1 MKGLKSTLANLASLR
16 GRFERLLARAAKGK
30 GPGAEFSVR
39 HLREVARFG
48 SNPGNLRMLT
58 HMRRNLPNTPA
69 LVVALHG
76 CTQTAADY
84 DLGSGWSELAN
95 RHGFAMLFPEQKRAN
110 NPNNCF
116 NWFLPGDTRRDAGE
130 VLSIR
135 QMIDQMVEEQG
146 IDRSRIFIVGLSAGG
161 AMAAA
166 MLAAYPEVFAGG
178 AVIAGLPY
186 GGAVNVQEALQTMA
200 QPRQRSGEQWG
211 DLVRSA
217 SSHTGPWPKISLW
230 HGSADAIVNPQN
242 MEEALKQWINVRGVS
257 ARPQTQE
264 KVHGHLRRA
273 WRTDAGDD
281 VIEAVT
287 IQGMNHG
294 VPLATGHESIGQVG
308 AFHFDVGI
316 SSSQHIAHFWD
327 IADELPVHEMRPQVE
342 VLPPLDRPASAPA
355 IASASTARANA
366 GAEDQAWQDPRTHI
380 TAALK
385 AAGLLR
391 DFPGGNPHDPRRIIT
406 STLRSVGL
414 LKE

>member
-1 MKGLKSTLANLASLR
+1 MKGLKSTLANLVSLR
-16 GRFERLLARAAKGK
+16 ERFERLLASAAKDRE
-30 GPGAEFSVR
+30 PREFSTR
-39 HLREVARFG
+39 HLREVASFG

-58 HMRRNLPNTPA
+58 HMRRNFPEAPA

-84 DLGSGWSELAN
+84 DQGSGWSELAYM
-95 RHGFAMLFPEQKRAN
+95 HGFAMLFPEQQRAN

-116 NWFLPGDTRRDAGE
+116 NWFLPSDTRRGGGE
-130 VLSIR
+130 ALSIR
-135 QMIDQMVEEQG
+135 QMIDQMVVEHG
-146 IDRSRIFIVGLSAGG
+146 IDRRRVFIVGLSAGG

-178 AVIAGLPY
+178 AVIAGLPH

-200 QPRQRSGEQWG
+200 QPRQRPGAQWG
-211 DLVRSA
+211 DLFRSA
-217 SSHTGPWPKISLW
+217 SSHSGPWPKISLW
-230 HGSADAIVNPQN
+230 HGSADTIVNAQN
-242 MEEALKQWINVRGVS
+242 MEEALKQWIDVHGTTL
-257 ARPQTQE
+257 RPQRE
-264 KVHGHLRRA
+264 EAVHGHLRRV
-273 WRTDAGDD
+273 WHTDAGDD

-294 VPLATGHESIGQVG
+294 VPLATGHRGIGQVG

-316 SSSQHIAHFWD
+316 SSSQHIARFWD
-327 IADELPVHEMRPQVE
+327 IADELPAAREILQGQ
-342 VLPPLDRPASAPA
+342 VLPPVEQPASAVA
-355 IASASTARANA
+355 LASVATGRTNA
-366 GAEDQAWQDPRTHI
+366 GAEQPAWQDPRTHI

-391 DFPGGNPHDPRRIIT
+391 DHPGGSPSDPRRIIT

-414 LKE
+414 LKD

>member
-1 MKGLKSTLANLASLR
+1 MKGLKSTLANLVSLR
-16 GRFERLLARAAKGK
+16 ERFERLLASAAKDRE
-30 GPGAEFSVR
+30 PREFSTR
-39 HLREVARFG
+39 HLREVASFG
-48 SNPGNLRMLT
+48 SNPGNLRMFT
-58 HMRRNLPNTPA
+58 HMRRNLPEAPA

-84 DLGSGWSELAN
+84 DQGSGWSQLAYT
-95 RHGFAMLFPEQKRAN
+95 HGFAMLFPEQKRAN

-116 NWFLPGDTRRDAGE
+116 NWFLPSDTRRGAGE
-130 VLSIR
+130 ALSIR
-135 QMIDQMVEEQG
+135 QMIDQMVVEHG
-146 IDRSRIFIVGLSAGG
+146 IDRRRVFVVGLSAGG

-178 AVIAGLPY
+178 AVIAGLPH

-200 QPRQRSGEQWG
+200 QPRQRPGAQWG

-217 SSHTGPWPKISLW
+217 SSHSGPWPKISLW

-242 MEEALKQWINVRGVS
+242 MEEAVKQWIDVHGITL
-257 ARPQTQE
+257 RPQRE
-264 KVHGHLRRA
+264 GAVHGHLRRV

-294 VPLATGHESIGQVG
+294 VPLATGHPGIGQVG

-316 SSSQHIAHFWD
+316 SSSQHIARFWG
-327 IADELPVHEMRPQVE
+327 IADELPASREILQGQVL
-342 VLPPLDRPASAPA
+342 LPVEQPASALA
-355 IASASTARANA
+355 LASVSTGRTSA
-366 GAEDQAWQDPRTHI
+366 GAEQPAWQDPRTHI

-391 DFPGGNPHDPRRIIT
+391 DLPGGSPTDPRRIIA

-414 LKE
+414 LKD